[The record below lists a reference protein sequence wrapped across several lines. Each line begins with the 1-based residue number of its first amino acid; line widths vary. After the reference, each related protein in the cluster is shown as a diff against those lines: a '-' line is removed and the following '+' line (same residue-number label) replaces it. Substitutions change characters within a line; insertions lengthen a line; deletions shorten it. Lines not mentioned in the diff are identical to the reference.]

1 MNSSFKAQEKK
12 IQFFFVLDCTL
23 FKTLIFCSKNSALRG
38 KTLRDMILQDR
49 IFAGKILR
57 DRTLRGRI
65 LRDKTLQDM
74 ILRGG
79 TLWDII
85 CGTGLCKAGLLRKI
99 KFWEQCAI
107 LRKVNKD
114 LGAVCPMNEIWQLVD
129 RYVSGVRFQLQI
141 PIISE

>member
-23 FKTLIFCSKNSALRG
+23 FKTLIFCSKNSA
-38 KTLRDMILQDR
+38 
-49 IFAGKILR
+49 
-57 DRTLRGRI
+57 

-107 LRKVNKD
+107 FRKVNKD

>member
-57 DRTLRGRI
+57 GRI

-99 KFWEQCAI
+99 KF
-107 LRKVNKD
+107 
-114 LGAVCPMNEIWQLVD
+114 
-129 RYVSGVRFQLQI
+129 
-141 PIISE
+141 

>member
-1 MNSSFKAQEKK
+1 MYLNEFVFQSSRKENT
-12 IQFFFVLDCTL
+12 IFFVLDCTL

-38 KTLRDMILQDR
+38 RTLRDMILQDR

-57 DRTLRGRI
+57 DKTLRGRI

-99 KFWEQCAI
+99 KF
-107 LRKVNKD
+107 
-114 LGAVCPMNEIWQLVD
+114 
-129 RYVSGVRFQLQI
+129 
-141 PIISE
+141 

>member
-12 IQFFFVLDCTL
+12 IHFFCVGLHTVQNLNFL
-23 FKTLIFCSKNSALRG
+23 FKKFS
-38 KTLRDMILQDR
+38 
-49 IFAGKILR
+49 FAGKILR

-99 KFWEQCAI
+99 KF
-107 LRKVNKD
+107 
-114 LGAVCPMNEIWQLVD
+114 
-129 RYVSGVRFQLQI
+129 
-141 PIISE
+141 

>member
-38 KTLRDMILQDR
+38 RTLRDMILQDR
-49 IFAGKILR
+49 IFAGK
-57 DRTLRGRI
+57 I

-99 KFWEQCAI
+99 KF
-107 LRKVNKD
+107 
-114 LGAVCPMNEIWQLVD
+114 
-129 RYVSGVRFQLQI
+129 
-141 PIISE
+141 